1 MFRRRT
7 PEEEAAKNERYA
19 RDLLLGVA
27 PGMRTGRRVMN
38 RLPAD
43 PRCKLCASPFRGPLA
58 PVLSLIGKKPFPGNP
73 KYCQFCFTGLI
84 KKRAGAEV
92 DSSYLFADVRGS
104 TALAE
109 QMRPAEFR
117 ETIDRFFETAS
128 RVLMA
133 HEAFVDKFVGDEIM
147 AFFIPAFTD
156 EQHALRA
163 VQAGQALLGAVAA
176 SEQPLPIG
184 VGVNSGVAFV
194 GTVGTDDKVE
204 FTAMGDPV
212 NVGARLAAAAGPG
225 ELLVSMDTL
234 RSAGLSED
242 GLEHR
247 SLALKGKTDRTD
259 VVVMGPA
266 PAE

>member
-7 PEEEAAKNERYA
+7 PEEEAARNERYA
-19 RDLLLGVA
+19 RNLLLGVA
-27 PGMRTGRRVMN
+27 PGMRTGRRLMN

-58 PVLSLIGKKPFPGNP
+58 PVFGLIGKKPFPGNP

-92 DSSYLFADVRGS
+92 ESSYLFADVRGS
-104 TALAE
+104 TTLAE
-109 QMRPAEFR
+109 QMSPTEFR
-117 ETIDRFFETAS
+117 AAMDAFFSTAS
-128 RVLMA
+128 HVLME
-133 HEAFVDKFVGDEIM
+133 HEAFVDKFVGDEVM

-163 VQAGQALLGAVAA
+163 IQAGQALLAAVAA

-184 VGVNSGVAFV
+184 VGVHSGVAFV
-194 GTVGTDDKVE
+194 GTVGTDEKVE

-212 NVGARLAAAAGPG
+212 NVGARLASAAGPG
-225 ELLVSMDTL
+225 EMLVSMASL
-234 RSAGLSED
+234 ASSGLD
-242 GLEHR
+242 DAGLEHR
-247 SLALKGKTDRTD
+247 SMQLKGKTGATE
-259 VVVMGPA
+259 VVVMA
-266 PAE
+266 ASAE

>member
-7 PEEEAAKNERYA
+7 PEEEAAKNQRYA
-19 RDLLLGVA
+19 RDLLLGIA
-27 PGMRTGRRVMN
+27 PGMRAGRRLFN

-58 PVLSLIGKKPFPGNP
+58 PVLGLIGKKPFPGNP

-84 KKRAGAEV
+84 KRRAGAEV
-92 DSSYLFADVRGS
+92 ESSYLFADVRGS
-104 TALAE
+104 TTFAE
-109 QMRPAEFR
+109 QMSPTEFR
-117 ETIDRFFETAS
+117 AAMDAFFSTAS
-128 RVLMA
+128 RVLMR

-163 VQAGQALLGAVAA
+163 TEAGRALLAAVAA
-176 SEQPLPIG
+176 SDQPLPIG
-184 VGVNSGVAFV
+184 VGVHSGIAFV
-194 GTVGTDDKVE
+194 GTVGSEDKVE

-225 ELLVSMDTL
+225 ELLVSMASMA
-234 RSAGLSED
+234 SAGLD
-242 GLEHR
+242 DAGLEHR
-247 SLALKGKTDRTD
+247 SLTLKGKAAPTE
-259 VVVMGPA
+259 VVVMA
-266 PAE
+266 ASAE